1 MKNHFTNLKMTT
13 VDFSSDPYSNKM
25 YIDENTPLESHQNV
39 SFDYFHQHYEF
50 TSDSDLLDR
59 IKTELSIPR
68 PLIDSGE
75 NLIPPG
81 LKYIYNNHVVYERPP
96 TYKLINTYGVM
107 LDQVHQDSKSHSYYL
122 PIPWQLYI
130 VEFDNNLR
138 TSNVRMY
145 FMNTP
150 LLSED
155 QILYL
160 PPIPNFYVNGS
171 LCRPFFDNMDDIE
184 KYSQDLFGII
194 NSSYDWVW
202 SSNFNL
208 DLTETISSIYS
219 QKNPSEISS
228 SRLNDHNYTHY
239 RLPMSCVHDTYS
251 RWEQFD
257 LNQVTNFVWPNPAFN
272 QTFDADAGNYD
283 TYDLA
288 LMYIQDNDL
297 YSTYDT
303 SEFEDESEFVDYV
316 INYDEGFRDSIPN
329 PRSVKKTFSSILM
342 QTFKESHFTKLNK
355 NIFEKKLID
364 YANANV
370 SMYLDTSL
378 DSEPF

>member
-1 MKNHFTNLKMTT
+1 MKHSLKNLKMTT
-13 VDFSSDPYSNKM
+13 VDYSSDPYFAK
-25 YIDENTPLESHQNV
+25 YYDENHPIESHQNI
-39 SFDYFHQHYEF
+39 SFDSFSQNYSY
-50 TSDSDLLDR
+50 TLPVDVLDK
-59 IKTELSIPR
+59 IKTEFSLPL
-68 PLIDSGE
+68 PLISSQD

-81 LKYIYNNHVVYERPP
+81 LKYVFNNHVVYERPP

-107 LDQVHQDSKSHSYYL
+107 LDQVEEHSKQHSYYL

-150 LLSED
+150 LLSEH

-171 LCRPFFDNMDDIE
+171 LCRPFFNSMEDIE
-184 KYSQDLFGII
+184 KYSQDLSGII

-219 QKNPSEISS
+219 QSNPVEISS
-228 SRLNDHNYTHY
+228 SRIGDHNYTHY
-239 RLPMSCVHDTYS
+239 RLPMICVNDTYA

-257 LNQVTNFVWPNPAFN
+257 LNQVTNFIWPNPAHN
-272 QTFDADAGNYD
+272 QTFDADAGDYD

-288 LMYIQDNDL
+288 IAYIEENDL
-297 YSTYDT
+297 QSK
-303 SEFEDESEFVDYV
+303 SHEFEDYSEFVEYI
-316 INYDEGFRDSIPN
+316 INEDPGFRDSIPN
-329 PRSVKKTFSSILM
+329 PRKINKTYSSIINRV
-342 QTFKESHFTKLNK
+342 FKESHFLKNNK

-364 YANANV
+364 YSNSSEGIYV
-370 SMYLDTSL
+370 YLDTFL